1 MTTNLLPI
9 VTRKGLDTKLM
20 KPISCLL
27 RQTSLTCAWHTLRL
41 APVLL
46 APELIWFLGGGARDA
61 PKFFFFVLNQMARK
75 KLARCKRK
83 QCSLVGRRL
92 MQQQH

>member
-27 RQTSLTCAWHTLRL
+27 RQISLTCAWHTLRL

-46 APELIWFLGGGARDA
+46 APELIFIDAIFMYRVAGGWREKQETSGATVTSVILRGSN
-61 PKFFFFVLNQMARK
+61 PPSNESHHR
-75 KLARCKRK
+75 
-83 QCSLVGRRL
+83 
-92 MQQQH
+92 